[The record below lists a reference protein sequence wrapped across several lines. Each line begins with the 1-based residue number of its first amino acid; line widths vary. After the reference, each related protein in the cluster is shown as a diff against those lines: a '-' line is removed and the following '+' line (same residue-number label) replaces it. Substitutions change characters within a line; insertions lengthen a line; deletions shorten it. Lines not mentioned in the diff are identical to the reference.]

1 MIDWLIGRLI
11 DWLICWWLIHINPA
25 IRDIYLRCATCCYVV
40 MNDESGS
47 SFNEIV
53 SRWTNMSI
61 GQINQFT
68 KPYQPFM
75 DSANWQDFV
84 FISYDIL
91 SDHARGSLHDINIIM
106 QRWTRTMSHN
116 SSATIRSMMF
126 ISLCHLKVDMFIAP
140 WSWRSSY
147 HQWFIMPVNSF
158 YDVAHILHRPVCILR
173 LVNGLFVLV
182 RTDDIIIMLFISEIG
197 KKDVQHF
204 KCSLFMTSWQS
215 TQLIEIDEMLVQA
228 LLLQVVRECSLQVAN
243 LRWGDAEKW
252 QRRSD

>member
-1 MIDWLIGRLI
+1 MDQQRPHHFWRIESTDDWLIDWSIDRLI
-11 DWLICWWLIHINPA
+11 DMLMTNSYKSSQSQ
-25 IRDIYLRCATCCYVV
+25 YLSEMCHLLLCCYEWWVWFVV
-40 MNDESGS
+40 
-47 SFNEIV
+47 NEVV

-126 ISLCHLKVDMFIAP
+126 ISLCHLKVDTFVAP

-147 HQWFIMPVNSF
+147 HH
-158 YDVAHILHRPVCILR
+158 A
-173 LVNGLFVLV
+173 GEFVLWC
-182 RTDDIIIMLFISEIG
+182 RTYPTQTSL
-197 KKDVQHF
+197 HF
-204 KCSLFMTSWQS
+204 
-215 TQLIEIDEMLVQA
+215 A
-228 LLLQVVRECSLQVAN
+228 AR
-243 LRWGDAEKW
+243 
-252 QRRSD
+252 